1 LSAYARIEEQ
11 FAEIA
16 GEGGDAISILANAS
30 ALLKL
35 FLDDVNWA
43 GFYLM
48 KDGVLK
54 LGPFQG
60 KPAIAEIRPG
70 DGVCGTAVTER
81 ATQIV
86 SDVHVCTN
94 HIVCDPDSAS
104 EIAVPIMDGGEVL
117 GVIDID
123 SPRSGRFDDED
134 RRRLERFA
142 NVLLETIR

>member
-1 LSAYARIEEQ
+1 MYACLEERL
-11 FAEIA
+11 AEIA
-16 GEGGDAISILANAS
+16 GGGGDAVSILANAS

-35 FLDDVNWA
+35 FLDDVNWV

-70 DGVCGTAVTER
+70 DGVCGTAVVER
-81 ATQIV
+81 ATQVV

-104 EIAVPIMDGGEVL
+104 EIVVPLMDGGEVL

-123 SPRSGRFDDED
+123 SSRGGRFDDED
-134 RRRLERFA
+134 RMGLERFA
-142 NVLLETIR
+142 NVLLGAIR